1 MDTCAEEVTY
11 VVPRV
16 GVSISKSEFR
26 RIFLSVIQNMGYDRP
41 TDDQREAVEAFVIGK
56 DVFVS
61 LPTGSGKSLC
71 YACVPHVFNEL
82 RSRLL
87 W

>member
-16 GVSISKSEFR
+16 GVSISMSEFR

-61 LPTGSGKSLC
+61 LPTGSDKSLC
-71 YACVPHVFNEL
+71 YACLPHVFNEL
-82 RSRLL
+82 RSQLS